1 MSDTQEIEP
10 VPETTTEP
18 EEPLLKPTK
27 KEKKARTQAQLDAF
41 EKARL
46 KRLENIKAKN
56 MAKKEKELEQYKAEL
71 PKVEE
76 AEEEYTPNNPEP
88 PIPEEKINKVKKE
101 KKPRK
106 KPKTPP
112 PSSDDDSSSSEE
124 EYIIRRKKPTRNKR
138 KTKAEQEELAQ
149 AVEAEQDR
157 YYQNIIFV

>member
-1 MSDTQEIEP
+1 MSDTNQPEP
-10 VPETTTEP
+10 VPATPASEEG

-46 KRLENIKAKN
+46 KRIENIKAKN
-56 MAKKEKELEQYKAEL
+56 MAKKEKEVQQYKAEL
-71 PKVEE
+71 PNVEE
-76 AEEEYTPNNPEP
+76 AEETEVEVE
-88 PIPEEKINKVKKE
+88 PEEKVNKVKKD

-106 KPKTPP
+106 KKSKTPP

-124 EYIIRRKKPTRNKR
+124 EYIIRRKKPVRNKR